1 MPRVQSIQMR
11 VLLWGWG
18 VLIAGLALAFW
29 RYGATLDEETAR
41 DFERDTLAKLESVQW
56 MLERGGPFKEPRDR
70 QDFLHSLAGHMGM
83 RISLIQ
89 GGRVLADSSVPFTD
103 LDKLDDHSGRPEVQ
117 AAQGEDVG
125 QATRHSA
132 TLDRDMI
139 YMARKLP
146 ASSGE
151 PDAVLRLAAPVSQVR
166 MHVQRM
172 RWALLAAAAPLLIG
186 SGVLLWLLSRTI
198 TSGIAQFTEAAQA
211 IGEGDYRRKILFYP
225 AAEFQPLA
233 EAINRMAKKIKKN
246 VKIIENQ
253 RGELWAMFEG
263 MNEGV
268 MVLDSKGRILH
279 VNPALSGIFP
289 RASEFIGRAPL
300 EATMSLEIQNLV
312 DAVMAGEK
320 SERVSRQI
328 ELKDRHCAEMTVVPF
343 RDHKYRPR
351 VILVFH
357 DTSEQK
363 RVERVLRD
371 FVANASHQLR
381 TPLTSIR
388 GYAETLLDAPPED
401 EAKRREFLDIIR
413 ANAVHM
419 AKVIGGMF
427 ALAKSEREGKRP
439 SELATSVPEALDHAL
454 KNASFAAADKNIAI
468 ELEPLPDGLPRA
480 AADPDGILQIID
492 NILDNAI
499 KYSPESTTVRVSA
512 ASDGQNLTLHF
523 QDQGPGIT
531 PEDQKRIFERFF
543 RADNNGVDGAG
554 SAGLGLAI
562 CRHIARNYGGEVW
575 VDSPADA
582 ETGSGSVFTVRLPVA

>member
-1 MPRVQSIQMR
+1 MR

-18 VLIAGLALAFW
+18 VLIFGLAIAFW
-29 RYGATLDEETAR
+29 RYSSTLDAETAR
-41 DFERDTLAKLESVQW
+41 DFERETLGRLQTVQW
-56 MLERGGPFKEPRDR
+56 LLERNGPFAEPRER
-70 QDFLHSLAGHMGM
+70 QDYLHALAGNMGM
-83 RISLIQ
+83 RISLIE
-89 GGRVLADSSVPFTD
+89 GGTVVADSSVPFGE
-103 LDKLDDHSGRPEVQ
+103 LGKLDDHSARPEVV
-117 AAQGEDVG
+117 ACLSGEVG
-125 QATRHSA
+125 QSTRHSM

-139 YMARKLP
+139 YMAKRL
-146 ASSGE
+146 SGE
-151 PDAVLRLAAPVSQVR
+151 EGAPPTVLRLAAPVSQVR
-166 MHVQRM
+166 MHLQQM
-172 RWALLAAAAPLLIG
+172 RWALVAAVVPLLLA

-211 IGEGDYRRKILFYP
+211 IGDGDYRRKILFYP

-246 VKIIENQ
+246 VKVIENQ

-263 MNEGV
+263 MSEGV
-268 MVLDSKGRILH
+268 MVLDSGGRILH
-279 VNPALSGIFP
+279 VNPALSKIFP
-289 RASEFIGRAPL
+289 RAQEFVGRAPL

-312 DAVMAGEK
+312 DSLMAGES
-320 SERVSRQI
+320 SERVNRQI

-388 GYAETLLDAPPED
+388 GYAETLLDAPPAD
-401 EAKRREFLDIIR
+401 DAKRREFLEIIH

-439 SELATSVPEALDHAL
+439 GELAASVAQAMDHAL
-454 KNASFAAADKNIAI
+454 KNASFAALDKGIAI
-468 ELEPLPDGLPRA
+468 ELAALPEDLPA
-480 AADPDGILQIID
+480 VAADPDGLLQIID
-492 NILDNAI
+492 SILDNAI
-499 KYSPESTTVRVSA
+499 KYSPEGTTVKVDA
-512 ASDGQNLTLHF
+512 ASDGQAVTLRF
-523 QDQGPGIT
+523 ADQGPGIS
-531 PEDQKRIFERFF
+531 PENQKRIFERFF
-543 RADNNGVDGAG
+543 RADGNGVDSGG

-575 VDSPADA
+575 VESPLDEAA
-582 ETGSGSVFTVRLPVA
+582 GTGSLFTVRLPAA

>member
-29 RYGATLDEETAR
+29 RYSATLDDETAR
-41 DFERDTLAKLESVQW
+41 DFESDTRAKLETVQW
-56 MLERGGPFKEPRDR
+56 LMNHSGPFATPNDR
-70 QDFLHSLAGHMGM
+70 QDFLHSLAGSMNM
-83 RISLIQ
+83 RITLIE
-89 GGRVLADSSVPFTD
+89 GGKVVADSSVAYGD
-103 LDKLDDHSGRPEVQ
+103 LDKLEDHSTRPEVV
-117 AAQGEDVG
+117 AAGGGEVG
-125 QATRHSA
+125 QATRHST

-139 YMARKLP
+139 YMAMKL
-146 ASSGE
+146 AGKAGE
-151 PDAVLRLAAPVSQVR
+151 NGAVLRLAAPVSQVR
-166 MHVQRM
+166 MHLQRM
-172 RWALLAAAAPLLIG
+172 RWALLAAMVPLLVG
-186 SGVLLWLLSRTI
+186 SGALLWILSRTI

-211 IGEGDYRRKILFYP
+211 IGDGDYRRKILFYP

-263 MNEGV
+263 MSEGV
-268 MVLDSKGRILH
+268 MVLDSGGRILH
-279 VNPALSGIFP
+279 VNPALSAIFP
-289 RASEFIGRAPL
+289 RAHEFLGRAPL
-300 EATMSLEIQNLV
+300 EATMSLEIQNIV
-312 DAVMAGEK
+312 DSLMAGES
-320 SERVSRQI
+320 SERVHRQI

-351 VILVFH
+351 VILIFH

-388 GYAETLLDAPPED
+388 GYAETLLDAPPAD
-401 EAKRREFLDIIR
+401 VAKQREFLDIIR

-439 SELATSVPEALDHAL
+439 ADLSASVPQALDHAL
-454 KNASFAAADKNIAI
+454 KNASFAAHDKDI
-468 ELEPLPDGLPRA
+468 ELTLKELPEGMPAA
-480 AADPDGILQIID
+480 AADPDGLLQIVD

-499 KYSPESTTVRVSA
+499 KYSPEKSSVTIEASTDGASVS
-512 ASDGQNLTLHF
+512 LRF
-523 QDQGPGIT
+523 EDQGPGIP
-531 PEDQKRIFERFF
+531 PEDQKRVFERFF
-543 RADNNGVDGAG
+543 RADGNGVDGSG

-575 VDSPADA
+575 VESPADA
-582 ETGSGSVFTVRLPVA
+582 ATGTGSVFTVRLPAA

>member
-29 RYGATLDEETAR
+29 RYSATLDDETAR
-41 DFERDTLAKLESVQW
+41 DFERDTLTRLETVQW
-56 MLERGGPFKEPRDR
+56 MLDRSGPFKEPRDR
-70 QDFLHSLAGHMGM
+70 QDFLHSLGTSMGM
-83 RISLIQ
+83 RITLME
-89 GGRVLADSSVPFTD
+89 GGKVVADTSVPFGE
-103 LDKLDDHSGRPEVQ
+103 LSKLDDHSTRPEVI
-117 AAQGEDVG
+117 ASQGGEVG

-139 YMARKLP
+139 YMAKKLP
-146 ASSGE
+146 GKDGA
-151 PDAVLRLAAPVSQVR
+151 PDSMLRLAAPVSQVR
-166 MHVQRM
+166 MHLQRM
-172 RWALLAAAAPLLIG
+172 RWGLFAAMVPLLLG

-198 TSGIAQFTEAAQA
+198 TGGIAQFTEAAQA
-211 IGEGDYRRKILFYP
+211 IGDGDYRRKILFYP

-246 VKIIENQ
+246 VKVIENQ

-263 MNEGV
+263 MSEGV
-268 MVLDSKGRILH
+268 MVLDTGGRILH
-279 VNPALSGIFP
+279 VNPALSRIFP
-289 RASEFIGRAPL
+289 RAHEFIARAPL
-300 EATMSLEIQNLV
+300 EATMSLEIQNIV
-312 DAVMAGEK
+312 DKLMSGES
-320 SERVSRQI
+320 SERVTRQI
-328 ELKDRHCAEMTVVPF
+328 ELKDRHCVEMTVVPF

-357 DTSEQK
+357 DISEQK

-401 EAKRREFLDIIR
+401 EAKRREFLEVIQ

-427 ALAKSEREGKRP
+427 ALAKSERETKRP
-439 SELATSVPEALDHAL
+439 GELSALVPQALDHAL
-454 KNASFAAADKNIAI
+454 KNASFAAQEKKIDLQ
-468 ELEPLPDGLPRA
+468 LEPLPASMPPA
-480 AADPDGILQIID
+480 AADPDGLLQIIES
-492 NILDNAI
+492 ILDNAV
-499 KYSPESTTVRVSA
+499 KYSPQGAAVHIRVD
-512 ASDGQNLTLHF
+512 SDGQQVLLRF
-523 QDQGPGIT
+523 EDEGPGIL
-531 PEDQKRIFERFF
+531 PEDQKRVFERFF
-543 RADNNGVDGAG
+543 RADSNGVDGAG

-575 VDSPADA
+575 VDSPANE
-582 ETGSGSVFTVRLPVA
+582 ETGKGSVFTVRLPAA

>member
-1 MPRVQSIQMR
+1 MR

-29 RYGATLDEETAR
+29 RYSATLDEETAR
-41 DFERDTLAKLESVQW
+41 DFERETLGRLETVQW
-56 MLERGGPFKEPRDR
+56 MLDRSSPFKEPRDR
-70 QDFLHSLAGHMGM
+70 QDFLHSLGNSLAM
-83 RISLIQ
+83 RITLIE
-89 GGRVLADSSVPFTD
+89 GGKVVADTSVPFGEIG
-103 LDKLDDHSGRPEVQ
+103 KLDDHSSRPEIIATQ
-117 AAQGEDVG
+117 SGEVG
-125 QATRHSA
+125 QATRHSV

-139 YMARKLP
+139 YMAKKLP
-146 ASSGE
+146 GQNGA
-151 PDAVLRLAAPVSQVR
+151 PDYVLRLAAPVSQVR
-166 MHVQRM
+166 MHLQRM
-172 RWALLAAAAPLLIG
+172 RWALFAAMVPLLLG

-198 TSGIAQFTEAAQA
+198 TAGIAQFTEAAQA
-211 IGEGDYRRKILFYP
+211 IGDGDYRRKILFYP

-263 MNEGV
+263 MSEGV
-268 MVLDSKGRILH
+268 MVLDTGGRILH
-279 VNPALSGIFP
+279 VNPALSKIFP
-289 RASEFIGRAPL
+289 RAQEFIGRAPL
-300 EATMSLEIQNLV
+300 EATMSLEIQNIV
-312 DAVMAGEK
+312 DSLMAGES

-388 GYAETLLDAPPED
+388 GYAETLLDSPPQD
-401 EAKRREFLDIIR
+401 EAKRKEFLEIIH

-439 SELATSVPEALDHAL
+439 GELSASVEQAMDHAL
-454 KNASFAAADKNIAI
+454 KNAAFAAQDKGM
-468 ELEPLPDGLPRA
+468 ELVLAPLPKDLPAA
-480 AADPDGILQIID
+480 AADPDGLLQIVESIV
-492 NILDNAI
+492 DNAI
-499 KYSPESTTVRVSA
+499 KYSPENTKVQIAA
-512 ASDGQNLTLHF
+512 ASDGQTVTLTF
-523 QDQGPGIT
+523 ADQGPGIN
-531 PEDQKRIFERFF
+531 PDDQTRIFERFF
-543 RADNNGVDGAG
+543 RADGNGVDGSG

-575 VDSPADA
+575 VDSPTDTA
-582 ETGSGSVFTVRLPVA
+582 TNTGSVFTVRLPVA